1 MFLYLKNHLAS
12 FQEGKIAPVGR
23 NFMETADKNK
33 RKGGRPKKSISQR
46 KTRMI
51 HIRVSEP
58 EYYAIKHRAD
68 LAQMTVS
75 AYSHSAILESKI
87 VEPVKKEDMELL
99 RKLSGEANNLNQLAH
114 QANLFQM
121 PFIENDIRKEL
132 NLHKK
137 IIEKLSDDWKNNKR
151 EKALK
156 AVFHTFSEKKM
167 PNFWMAMACF

>member
-1 MFLYLKNHLAS
+1 MFLYLKNYLAS
-12 FQEGKIAPVGR
+12 PEVEEKIAPDGR
-23 NFMETADKNK
+23 NFMEKADIDKC
-33 RKGGRPKKSISQR
+33 KGGRPKKSISQR

-75 AYSHSAILESKI
+75 AYSHSAILKSKI

-114 QANLFQM
+114 RANQFQM
-121 PFIENDIRKEL
+121 PFLEKTIRIVL
-132 NLHKK
+132 NLITK
-137 IIEKLSDDWKNNKR
+137 IIEKLSDDWKNYKR
-151 EKALK
+151 
-156 AVFHTFSEKKM
+156 KKL
-167 PNFWMAMACF
+167 

>member
-1 MFLYLKNHLAS
+1 MFLYLKNYLAS
-12 FQEGKIAPVGR
+12 PEVEGKIAPVGR
-23 NFMETADKNK
+23 NFMEEEKIDK

-68 LAQMTVS
+68 IAQMTVS

-99 RKLSGEANNLNQLAH
+99 RKLSGMGNNLNQLAH
-114 QANLFQM
+114 QANKFQM
-121 PFIENDIRKEL
+121 PFLEKAIRIVL
-132 NLHKK
+132 NLITE

-151 EKALK
+151 
-156 AVFHTFSEKKM
+156 KKL
-167 PNFWMAMACF
+167 

>member
-23 NFMETADKNK
+23 NFMDIADKNK
-33 RKGGRPKKSISQR
+33 RKGGRPKKSVSQR

-51 HIRVSEP
+51 HIRVSEL
-58 EYYAIKHRAD
+58 EYYAVKHRAE

-99 RKLSGEANNLNQLAH
+99 RKLSGMGNNLNQLAH
-114 QANLFQM
+114 QANKFQM
-121 PFIENDIRKEL
+121 PFLEKPIRIVLSFITE
-132 NLHKK
+132 
-137 IIEKLSDDWKNNKR
+137 IIEKLSDDWKNYKR
-151 EKALK
+151 
-156 AVFHTFSEKKM
+156 KKL
-167 PNFWMAMACF
+167 